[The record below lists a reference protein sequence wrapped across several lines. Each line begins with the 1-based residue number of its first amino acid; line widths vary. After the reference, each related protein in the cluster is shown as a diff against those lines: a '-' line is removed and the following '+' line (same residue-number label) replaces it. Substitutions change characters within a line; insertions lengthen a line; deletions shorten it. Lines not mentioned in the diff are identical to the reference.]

1 MAQLGFRLLL
11 AFAAF
16 IATTTN
22 IVAKESINIV
32 LDAKLEKPSLKAL
45 AELEYALDSRD
56 VELRR
61 SKSLG
66 ENGSHIVVGIAGS
79 SKLVDSLLTEHQ
91 LQLSRQP
98 ESLGIQH
105 TNDAKTKT
113 LLICGSDERGL
124 IYALLEAARA
134 IELTPRGEASLSA
147 VPQALESPYLRVRSM
162 TMQLFNADLEAEWYF
177 DEEFWAE
184 YFKLLARCRYNNFT
198 LTFSHQ
204 TNYLNPLYAYLV
216 ELPRFPQ
223 VRVKWLTPQ
232 DRARNLAMLKR
243 IAEIAHERGLDFT
256 LGIWTQ
262 LPVEKYPGEIRVE
275 NLPTGLAAAKYCAA
289 GLRKILETCSAIDA
303 VQFRMNA
310 EAGVS
315 EDQQTDFYQPLFQAI
330 QDCGHPV
337 RVDLRYKGLR
347 PETIAIA
354 NKMKLDVTVST
365 KFWCEHMG
373 LPYHPTVADTH
384 YRDSRYSFGAMLSH
398 PRDYRV
404 VYQLWSVGTQRL
416 LLWGDPTYAARF
428 AESCRLG
435 DGEGFEVN
443 APLTDKGFGDL
454 TGKWRI
460 FADKSLEH
468 YRWEHERYWFFYLAF
483 GRLGYNPQANLEVW
497 KRELRTRFGAAA
509 DDVESAYRSASQI
522 LPLVTATHQPSGG
535 EWAYW
540 PEMDTGDRL
549 TEYMHT
555 PTSDTA
561 QFYAIRSWKQTPRW
575 RCETWDDNIPG
586 FAEDAVAGRMNGKT
600 TPLEVSQRLRDLA
613 TNTLVKIQQARDKLS
628 QPVGKNVPVDRTP
641 TSGHATRSDV
651 GVRTTAE
658 FRATELDLRVLASL
672 GTYHAEKKLAATELA
687 FFEVTQEAGRLARAL
702 PHARNAAAAWEEIVR
717 LTEGTY
723 HSNLVFGFSPQHGR
737 KNGHHHSGN
746 WKDWLAEVRE
756 DVTALEKLVAEHP
769 DAKPPRRF
777 PGEQPAGPVPSVES
791 VTVTSDRV
799 RLEHGRRPDAY
810 VRSARPDVG
819 VRTTDSQT
827 GELNP
832 AADAT
837 FAVQLSNE
845 SNLRSVVLHYRPLNQ
860 TLDWKQVTLKKATDG
875 SFQSTVSSKDILS
888 RDDFQYFVEV
898 LTSDGGHRFPSYLDG
913 QPYFVARVRRP

>member
-1 MAQLGFRLLL
+1 MPQVRLRILM

-16 IATTTN
+16 TWLATN
-22 IVAKESINIV
+22 IVAKETINIV
-32 LDAKLEKPSLKAL
+32 IDAKLEKPSLKAL
-45 AELEYALDSRD
+45 AELEYVLDTRD
-56 VELRR
+56 VALLRR
-61 SKSLG
+61 KTLE
-66 ENGSHIVVGIAGS
+66 ENGTHIVVGIAGS
-79 SKLVDSLLTEHQ
+79 SKLVDRLLTEHR
-91 LQLSRQP
+91 LQLSKQP
-98 ESLGIQH
+98 ESLGIQWIYQ
-105 TNDAKTKT
+105 AQTKT

-134 IELTPRGEASLSA
+134 IELAPRGDDSLSA
-147 VPQALESPYLRVRSM
+147 IPQALESPYLRVRSM
-162 TMQLFNADLEAEWYF
+162 TMQLFNADLEAGWYF
-177 DEEFWAE
+177 DEEFWSE

-204 TNYLNPLYAYLV
+204 TNYLTPLYAYLV
-216 ELPRFPQ
+216 DVPGYLQ
-223 VRVKWLTPQ
+223 VTVKGLKWA
-232 DRARNLAMLKR
+232 DRYRNLMMLKR
-243 IAEIAHERGLDFT
+243 VAELAHEYGLDFT

-262 LPVEKYPGEIRVE
+262 LPVDKYPGDIRVA
-275 NLPTGLAAAKYCAA
+275 NLPTGLAAADYCAT
-289 GLRKILETCSAIDA
+289 GLRKILVTCPAIDA

-315 EDQQTDFYQPLFQAI
+315 EDQQTDFYRPLFRAI
-330 QDCGHPV
+330 ANCGHPV

-347 PETIAIA
+347 PETIQDAKA
-354 NKMKLDVTVST
+354 LKLDVTVST

-384 YRDSRYSFGAMLSH
+384 YRESRYSYGAMLSH

-443 APLTDKGFGDL
+443 APLTNKGFGDL
-454 TGKWRI
+454 PGEWRI

-468 YRWEHERYWFFYLAF
+468 FQWEYERYWFFYLAF
-483 GRLGYNPQANLEVW
+483 GRLGYNPKADPDIW
-497 KRELRTRFGAAA
+497 RRELRSRFGAAA
-509 DDVESAYRSASQI
+509 DEIESAYRSASQI

-575 RCETWDDNIPG
+575 RCETWDDNNPG
-586 FAEDAVAGRMNGKT
+586 FVEDAVAGRMSGKT

-613 TNTLVKIQQARDKLS
+613 TNTLTKIQQAREKLS
-628 QPVGKNVPVDRTP
+628 QSVGNNGPVDRTP

-651 GVRTTAE
+651 GVRTTSE

-687 FFEVTQEAGRLARAL
+687 FFDLTHEAGRLARAL
-702 PHARNAAAAWEEIVR
+702 PHARGAAVAWEEIVR

-737 KNGHHHSGN
+737 KNGHHHSGH
-746 WKDWLAEVRE
+746 WKDRLAEVRE
-756 DVTALEKLVAEHP
+756 DVIALEKLVAEHP
-769 DAKPPRRF
+769 DATPPRRF

-791 VTVTSDRV
+791 VTVNSR
-799 RLEHGRRPDAY
+799 RLGLRPDPSDTN
-810 VRSARPDVG
+810 RKVG
-819 VRTTDSQT
+819 TESQPT
-827 GELNP
+827 ELDP

-837 FAVQLSNE
+837 FAVQLSDE
-845 SNLRSVVLHYRPLNQ
+845 SNLRSVVLHYRPLNH
-860 TLDWKQVTLKKATDG
+860 TLDWKQVTMKKTADG
-875 SFQSTVSSKDILS
+875 SFQGTVSSKDILS
-888 RDDFQYFVEV
+888 RDDFQFFVEV
-898 LTSDGGHRFPSYLDG
+898 LTSDGGRRFPSYLDG
-913 QPYFVARVRRP
+913 QPYFVARVRRR